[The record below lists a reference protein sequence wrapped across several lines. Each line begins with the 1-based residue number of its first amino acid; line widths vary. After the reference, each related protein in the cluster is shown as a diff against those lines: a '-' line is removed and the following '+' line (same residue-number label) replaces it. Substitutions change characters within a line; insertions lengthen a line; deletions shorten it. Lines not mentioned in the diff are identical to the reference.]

1 MMNVLLPGDSNA
13 ANGTSLSGYIHTTY
27 NDLVKVLG
35 LPTYD
40 EPSGDDKTQVE
51 WIIEYKGDI
60 FTIYDWKT
68 YDREYTLN
76 ELDRWNVG
84 SIVSAREFIEVLNQK
99 LNVQEAV

>member
-1 MMNVLLPGDSNA
+1 MKVFKKLHPGLTR
-13 ANGTSLSGYIHTTY
+13 GTSLSGHVHTTY
-27 NDLVKVLG
+27 RDLVRVLG
-35 LPTYD
+35 EPTSD
-40 EPSGDDKTQVE
+40 IPTGDDKSQVT
-51 WIIEYKGDI
+51 WVIDFKGDI

-99 LNVQEAV
+99 LDAGQTI